1 MENTEDIYL
10 LDKLRPPKGYE
21 TTGAL
26 LCTYSIDAKALL
38 SALLYMRDIPAKW
51 MGSDTS
57 LSITERLKILFDKGI
72 EDMEWMEEHIVFVCN
87 NGYDKSSASTMY
99 QYTRRF
105 TAYYTIPL
113 GERDH
118 SFHPKMYLV
127 KFEKKDNTAEGADT
141 LFRLIIGSMNL
152 VNSHNKEFA
161 ACMELEAYRE
171 QDVPETDRDKYVKLK
186 GTKADISDAIDRL
199 LGYKRENGRSD
210 SPYIDNRNI
219 GKVIENLAVDS
230 YYFKKDEFPEI
241 TAFGEAFPGKEFKD
255 MLKGADHIFSPFL
268 SDRFLR
274 ECPKKTNIY
283 TMENELTKLGYERCA
298 EKQIVEDDDKTDS
311 RQFYVYEIEE
321 NQVNRKP
328 SSSHFKAYLSDK
340 DQWVYV
346 GSLNFSN
353 RAFENNRELVVKLQ
367 DITEQRYDCIKKV
380 FQEDYR
386 LYTYRKRPKVT
397 ESEEYALDIDSEFRK
412 LALQIS
418 QMYAVKFSQSD
429 NYTLTVC
436 RRTGIAALQEMDN
449 VGKLIT
455 SIKKCIAK
463 RKISEESKCEREE
476 SGEDEHI
483 SIKIC
488 PVDYPERSDNL
499 LKITFADEISEN
511 PNSDVLET
519 DISWSGLNRRKAGQ
533 QFILTLEYKNKEY
546 ARANIHV
553 CWCAQPHDNDG
564 DETDAADDMLDV
576 QRILLYEKIAGLLSC
591 RNYKDSS
598 IDKPENDSDD
608 SGKRLGVKDWERYI
622 RKCIPTLEELIQR
635 CINEKKSLDSVLTGY
650 ENRVKSIYEM
660 YALRNK
666 GMSQEEQAEIACM
679 DKKLVENMIAQFE
692 CLKGEIKYDGQR

>member
-1 MENTEDIYL
+1 MENIEDIYL

-161 ACMELEAYRE
+161 ACMELEAYRK

-230 YYFKKDEFPEI
+230 YYFKKDELPEI
-241 TAFGEAFPGKEFKD
+241 TAFGEAFPDTEFKD
-255 MLKGADHIFSPFL
+255 MLKRADHIFSPFL
-268 SDRFLR
+268 SESFLN
-274 ECPKKTNIY
+274 EYPKANIY
-283 TMENELTKLGYERCA
+283 TMENELTRLGYERCA
-298 EKQIVEDDDKTDS
+298 EVQQSDRDS
-311 RQFYVYEIEE
+311 KMDIRQFYVYEIEE
-321 NQVNRKP
+321 ANVNKKP
-328 SSSHFKAYLSDK
+328 SGSHFKAYLSDK

-367 DITEQRYDCIKKV
+367 DITEQRYDCIKKA

-418 QMYAVKFSQSD
+418 QMYAVKFSQRD

-436 RRTGIAALQEMDN
+436 RTGIATEQEKDN

-455 SIKKCIAK
+455 SINEGLTTLEKFITK
-463 RKISEESKCEREE
+463 RKIPEENKLVRDE
-476 SGEDEHI
+476 SAEYDHI
-483 SIKIC
+483 SVKIC
-488 PVDYPERSDNL
+488 PVDYPERNRNL
-499 LKITFADEISEN
+499 LKTTFVEK
-511 PNSDVLET
+511 
-519 DISWSGLNRRKAGQ
+519 ISWSGLNRRKAGQ

-546 ARANIHV
+546 AHANIHI
-553 CWCAQPHDNDG
+553 CWYASSNDNNEGESGEVQSQYDY
-564 DETDAADDMLDV
+564 LSDV
-576 QRILLYEKIAGLLSC
+576 QRTLIYEKIAGLLSS
-591 RNYKDSS
+591 RNYKDAS
-598 IDKPENDSDD
+598 IDKSENNSDD
-608 SGKRLGVKDWERYI
+608 SGSRLGVKEYERYI
-622 RKCIPTLEELIQR
+622 RNCIPTLEELIQR
-635 CINEKKSLDSVLTGY
+635 CINEKRSLDSVLTGY
-650 ENRVKSIYEM
+650 KNRVKSIYEVH
-660 YALRNK
+660 ALRNK

-679 DKKLVENMIAQFE
+679 DKKLVENMMVQFE